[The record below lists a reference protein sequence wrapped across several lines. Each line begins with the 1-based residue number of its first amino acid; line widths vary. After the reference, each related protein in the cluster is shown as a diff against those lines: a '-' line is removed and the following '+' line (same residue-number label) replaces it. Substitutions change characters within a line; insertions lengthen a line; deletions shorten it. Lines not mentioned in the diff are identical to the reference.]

1 MANKAAE
8 KRRRLNKINKAR
20 RARRNNNKN
29 EDRVRLFVR
38 GKSLDYGLLAVV
50 FILLTVG
57 LIMLLSASAPYAL
70 RTEGD
75 SYYYFSKQLMFVGIG
90 VVLMFVISRID
101 YRILNS
107 RLSWLAYVGGLRIY
121 VFSTSSTE

>member
-1 MANKAAE
+1 MDYKAAKKKKLNKMNKA
-8 KRRRLNKINKAR
+8 KKKQSV
-20 RARRNNNKN
+20 KN
-29 EDRVRLFVR
+29 EDRVRLFVK

-101 YRILNS
+101 YRIFNS
-107 RLSWLAYVGGLRIY
+107 RLSWLAYIRR
-121 VFSTSSTE
+121 TSDLCL